1 MIFELN
7 TYRQILLLP
16 PDSCLITSLLIS
28 VKKRHGFKKLQIW
41 NFSPPR
47 QHRKNPFWG
56 YFEQN
61 DFWAKYLPTDP
72 LTASWLMSDHFPVDF
87 SEKKAWFQKAP
98 NMKFLPTPAAS
109 KKSILSKMIFE
120 LNTYRQILLLPPDS
134 CLITSLLISVKK
146 RHGFKKLQIWNFSP
160 PRQHRKNHFE
170 AILSKM
176 IFELNTYRQI
186 LLLPPD
192 SCLITS
198 LLISVKKRHGF
209 KKLQKWNFSPPRQHR
224 KNPFWGYFEQNDF
237 WAKYLPT
244 DPLTASWLMSDH
256 FAVDFSEKKAWF
268 QKAPN
273 MKFLPTPAA
282 SKKSILRLFWAKWF
296 LS

>member
-72 LTASWLMSDHFPVDF
+72 LTASWLMSDHFAVDF

-98 NMKFLPTPAAS
+98 NPGSMKFLPTPAAS
-109 KKSILSKMIFE
+109 KKS
-120 LNTYRQILLLPPDS
+120 
-134 CLITSLLISVKK
+134 
-146 RHGFKKLQIWNFSP
+146 
-160 PRQHRKNHFE
+160 
-170 AILSKM
+170 ILSKM

-256 FAVDFSEKKAWF
+256 SCWF
-268 QKAPN
+268 QGKN
-273 MKFLPTPAA
+273 VWSLRC
-282 SKKSILRLFWAKWF
+282 SVKKRHGFKKLQKWNFSPPRQHRKNPFWRLFWAKWF

>member
-28 VKKRHGFKKLQIW
+28 VKKRHGFKKLQKW

-160 PRQHRKNHFE
+160 PRQHRKN
-170 AILSKM
+170 
-176 IFELNTYRQI
+176 
-186 LLLPPD
+186 
-192 SCLITS
+192 
-198 LLISVKKRHGF
+198 
-209 KKLQKWNFSPPRQHR
+209 
-224 KNPFWGYFEQNDF
+224 PFWGYFEQNDF

-256 FAVDFSEKKAWF
+256 FPVDFSEKKAWF

>member
-1 MIFELN
+1 MSDHFPVDFSEKKAWFQKAPKMKFLP
-7 TYRQILLLP
+7 TPAASKKSIL
-16 PDSCLITSLLIS
+16 
-28 VKKRHGFKKLQIW
+28 
-41 NFSPPR
+41 
-47 QHRKNPFWG
+47 G

-109 KKSILSKMIFE
+109 KKS
-120 LNTYRQILLLPPDS
+120 
-134 CLITSLLISVKK
+134 
-146 RHGFKKLQIWNFSP
+146 
-160 PRQHRKNHFE
+160 
-170 AILSKM
+170 
-176 IFELNTYRQI
+176 
-186 LLLPPD
+186 
-192 SCLITS
+192 
-198 LLISVKKRHGF
+198 
-209 KKLQKWNFSPPRQHR
+209 
-224 KNPFWGYFEQNDF
+224 FWGYFEQNDF

-256 FAVDFSEKKAWF
+256 FPVDFSEKKAWF
-268 QKAPN
+268 QKAPK

>member
-1 MIFELN
+1 MKFLP
-7 TYRQILLLP
+7 TPAASKKSILRL
-16 PDSCLITSLLIS
+16 
-28 VKKRHGFKKLQIW
+28 H
-41 NFSPPR
+41 
-47 QHRKNPFWG
+47 
-56 YFEQN
+56 FEQN

-72 LTASWLMSDHFPVDF
+72 LTASWLMSDHFAVDF
-87 SEKKAWFQKAP
+87 SEKIHFEV
-98 NMKFLPTPAAS
+98 S
-109 KKSILSKMIFE
+109 KSSKNEISPHPGSIEKI
-120 LNTYRQILLLPPDS
+120 
-134 CLITSLLISVKK
+134 
-146 RHGFKKLQIWNFSP
+146 
-160 PRQHRKNHFE
+160 HFE

-198 LLISVKKRHGF
+198 LLISVKKGMVS
-209 KKLQKWNFSPPRQHR
+209 KSSKYEISPHPGSIEKIH
-224 KNPFWGYFEQNDF
+224 FEQNDF

-268 QKAPN
+268 QKAPK

-282 SKKSILRLFWAKWF
+282 SKKSILGLFWAKWF